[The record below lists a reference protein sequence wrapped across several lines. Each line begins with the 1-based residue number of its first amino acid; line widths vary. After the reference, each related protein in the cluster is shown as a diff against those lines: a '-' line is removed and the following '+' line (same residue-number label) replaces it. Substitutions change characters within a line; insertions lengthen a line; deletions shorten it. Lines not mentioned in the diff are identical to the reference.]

1 MKSELYS
8 MIIDNEYDY
17 DNDGT
22 TTDNKQIAFQWLR
35 AGVQEIA
42 ILDALSYEY
51 LGEYSQDDLPENGGE
66 LDYVDDDYYDS
77 DRW

>member
-1 MKSELYS
+1 MKIELYT

-17 DNDGT
+17 ENDGL
-22 TTDNKQIAFQWLR
+22 TTDNKQVAVEWLR
-35 AGVQEIA
+35 AGVKEIA

-51 LGEYSQDDLPENGGE
+51 LGSMTEDVLPENGGE
-66 LDYVDDDYYDS
+66 IEYIDDDYDS